1 MYKRQA
7 LYLFDETELQHCK
20 QENLDQKQVS
30 ALVYIDNYD
39 EALDSIED
47 VKRSLLIALVDRKV
61 NQYFSKMDALV
72 RKIEKDKYFVVFK
85 YKYLQKLMD
94 CLL

>member
-1 MYKRQA
+1 MEESKEIDVKDSDEFLTA

-47 VKRSLLIALVDRKV
+47 VEAFASDCACRSKSEPVFLKDGRACPQNRKR
-61 NQYFSKMDALV
+61 Q
-72 RKIEKDKYFVVFK
+72 VF
-85 YKYLQKLMD
+85 
-94 CLL
+94 CSI